1 MKVPSAMRLNHRLGQ
16 LAQRNLRDGLALLL
30 PAVLQAPAKFRVD
43 TRAFDRLMPVL
54 VAD

>member
-1 MKVPSAMRLNHRLGQ
+1 MKVPSAMRLIHEKGQ
-16 LAQRNLRDGLALLL
+16 LAQRISRDGLALLL